1 MPTTVSGDNGVSKA
15 AAASVNQAALAA
27 GVAGTGPAFI
37 ARKTAQQTI
46 TANTATK
53 VTMDAED
60 YDTDNCFD
68 LTNDRFTP
76 NVAGF
81 YHVSGIAYTSVTSGA
96 GYTFIYK
103 NGAIYLYGTGAPQG
117 VSGVSGLVYMN
128 GTTDYLELWCY
139 MNGTT
144 VYVGEGLT
152 HFSAYLARKA

>member
-1 MPTTVSGDNGVSKA
+1 MPTTISGDTGVSKA
-15 AAASVNQAALAA
+15 AAAPVNQAALAA

-37 ARKTAQQTI
+37 ARKTAQQAI
-46 TANTATK
+46 SANTATK
-53 VTMDAED
+53 VTMDVED

-81 YHVSGIAYTSVTSGA
+81 YQVNGIAYMSTISGA
-96 GYTFIYK
+96 AYSFIYK
-103 NGAIYLYGTGAPQG
+103 NGAIELYGSGAPQG
-117 VSGVSGLVYMN
+117 ISGVSGLVYMN

-139 MNGTT
+139 VNGTI
-144 VYVGEGLT
+144 VYDGAGLT